1 MANPKSNEQVDDDF
15 KSKTQ
20 LKAESLAIQKVG
32 ETLVSLGVAA
42 LEKIPMDDELKEAVL
57 LAQRINKK
65 KDGYRRQLQLIGK
78 MMRHRDIQPIE
89 LALQELQMTHLKS
102 NKQFHRVE
110 EARDQVLKG
119 DDGINALMNEYP
131 DLDRQK
137 LRQLSRQAKK
147 QQEQNKPPKAARDIF
162 QYLKLYLVD

>member
-102 NKQFHRVE
+102 NKQFHQVE

-119 DDGINALMNEYP
+119 DDGINALMNDYP